1 MSPDVKTRFIEAI
14 KYLEAEG
21 VNGYTG
27 DCGFMMN
34 FQQLARTNTK
44 LPVYM
49 SSLCQLP
56 SVTCAYGQ
64 NEKIAIFT
72 ANGVSLAP
80 MRDLIRDECGVDT
93 EQERYIIVG
102 CENVDHFGDEV
113 AKGLKV
119 NTDLA
124 TPGIV
129 KKALETQAAN
139 PEIRAFLFE
148 CTELPQ
154 FSDAVRAATGL
165 PVYDSITMSDSFM
178 SGVTDNKRFGLN
190 DWQGEFDGKQ
200 ADYKFGDEV
209 AAGDKVDTDLA
220 TPGMVQKA
228 LEVQKANPDIRAFL
242 FECTELPQFSDAV
255 RAATGLPV
263 YDSMTMSDS
272 FMSGVMNNKRFGK
285 QDWQAEFDGKQV
297 DYKFG
302 DDLTDAERK
311 EVEYTKL
318 DDANN
323 MAALEQDN

>member
-1 MSPDVKTRFIEAI
+1 MSADVKTRFIEAI

-102 CENVDHFGDEV
+102 CEDIPHFGE
-113 AKGLKV
+113 
-119 NTDLA
+119 
-124 TPGIV
+124 
-129 KKALETQAAN
+129 
-139 PEIRAFLFE
+139 
-148 CTELPQ
+148 
-154 FSDAVRAATGL
+154 
-165 PVYDSITMSDSFM
+165 
-178 SGVTDNKRFGLN
+178 
-190 DWQGEFDGKQ
+190 
-200 ADYKFGDEV
+200 EV

-285 QDWQAEFDGKQV
+285 QDWQEEFDGKQA

-302 DDLTDAERK
+302 DHLTDTEK
-311 EVEYTKL
+311 EEVEYSKL
-318 DDANN
+318 DDAN
-323 MAALEQDN
+323 MAALEQNN

>member
-1 MSPDVKTRFIEAI
+1 MAQAGKMTDEVEARYKDAI

-21 VNGYTG
+21 VSGITG
-27 DCGFMMN
+27 DCGFMMY
-34 FQQLARTNTK
+34 FQPLARTLTK
-44 LPVYM
+44 LPVYK

-56 SVTCAYGQ
+56 AVTCCYGQ
-64 NEKIAIFT
+64 TEKIAIFT
-72 ANGVSLAP
+72 ANGKSLAP

-102 CENVDHFGDEV
+102 CEDIPHFGEEV
-113 AKGLKV
+113 AAGDKV
-119 NTDLA
+119 DTDLA
-124 TPGIV
+124 TPGMV
-129 KKALETQAAN
+129 QKALEVQKAN

-178 SGVTDNKRFGLN
+178 SGV
-190 DWQGEFDGKQ
+190 
-200 ADYKFGDEV
+200 
-209 AAGDKVDTDLA
+209 
-220 TPGMVQKA
+220 
-228 LEVQKANPDIRAFL
+228 
-242 FECTELPQFSDAV
+242 
-255 RAATGLPV
+255 
-263 YDSMTMSDS
+263 
-272 FMSGVMNNKRFGK
+272 MNNKRFGK
-285 QDWQAEFDGKQV
+285 QDWQEEFDGKQV

-318 DDANN
+318 DDAN

>member
-1 MSPDVKTRFIEAI
+1 MSTDVKTRFIEAI

-34 FQQLARTNTK
+34 FQQLARMNTK

-129 KKALETQAAN
+129 QKALETQAAN

-200 ADYKFGDEV
+200 ADYKFGD
-209 AAGDKVDTDLA
+209 
-220 TPGMVQKA
+220 
-228 LEVQKANPDIRAFL
+228 N
-242 FECTELPQFSDAV
+242 
-255 RAATGLPV
+255 
-263 YDSMTMSDS
+263 
-272 FMSGVMNNKRFGK
+272 
-285 QDWQAEFDGKQV
+285 
-297 DYKFG
+297 
-302 DDLTDAERK
+302 LTDEQK
-311 EVEYTKL
+311 ENIEYKDMVKVPPL
-318 DDANN
+318 ARQGPSSPP
-323 MAALEQDN
+323 APPRVAPGGSGQLETPMKRPAHSAPSHSLGYSS

>member
-1 MSPDVKTRFIEAI
+1 MAQAGKMTDEVEARYKDAI

-21 VNGYTG
+21 VSGITG
-27 DCGFMMN
+27 DCGFMMY
-34 FQQLARTNTK
+34 FQPLARTLTK
-44 LPVYM
+44 LPVYK

-56 SVTCAYGQ
+56 AVTCCYGMK
-64 NEKIAIFT
+64 EKIAIFT
-72 ANGVSLAP
+72 ANGKSLAP

-102 CENVDHFGDEV
+102 CEDIPHFGE
-113 AKGLKV
+113 
-119 NTDLA
+119 
-124 TPGIV
+124 
-129 KKALETQAAN
+129 
-139 PEIRAFLFE
+139 
-148 CTELPQ
+148 
-154 FSDAVRAATGL
+154 
-165 PVYDSITMSDSFM
+165 
-178 SGVTDNKRFGLN
+178 
-190 DWQGEFDGKQ
+190 
-200 ADYKFGDEV
+200 EV

-318 DDANN
+318 DDAN

>member
-200 ADYKFGDEV
+200 ADYKFGD
-209 AAGDKVDTDLA
+209 
-220 TPGMVQKA
+220 
-228 LEVQKANPDIRAFL
+228 N
-242 FECTELPQFSDAV
+242 
-255 RAATGLPV
+255 
-263 YDSMTMSDS
+263 
-272 FMSGVMNNKRFGK
+272 
-285 QDWQAEFDGKQV
+285 
-297 DYKFG
+297 
-302 DDLTDAERK
+302 LTDEQK
-311 EVEYTKL
+311 ENIEYKDMVKVPPL
-318 DDANN
+318 ARQGPSSPP
-323 MAALEQDN
+323 APPRGAPGGSGQLETPMKRPAHSAPSHSLGYLS